1 MGLSVSAASAVFAIG
16 FVMVAI
22 ILVDGLTHSYQEMDD
37 ATGDRTER
45 EREILDTAITMDTAR
60 HYNSTQTLQLN
71 VTNTG
76 SATLDPEEL
85 DVVADGMLVTGNITS
100 MEVDGSPAGAWFPEK
115 TLVIE
120 LTVPEPPG
128 RVRLVTG
135 NGVAEYTTDITP
147 LP

>member
-1 MGLSVSAASAVFAIG
+1 MGLSVSAASAVLAIG
-16 FVMVAI
+16 FVIVAI
-22 ILVDGLTHSYQEMDD
+22 ILVDGMTHSYQELDD
-37 ATGDRTER
+37 ATTDRTER
-45 EREILDTAITMDTAR
+45 ERELLDTGLTLDSAK
-60 HYNSTQTLQLN
+60 HYNSTQTLELN

-85 DVVADGMLVTGNITS
+85 DVVADGMMITGNITS
-100 MEVDGSPAGAWFPEK
+100 MEVDGSPARAWFPEK

-120 LTVPEPPG
+120 ITSPDPPA

-135 NGVAEYTTDITP
+135 NGVAEYTTNVTP